1 MYLYFKFGWVFSWIG
16 SFLIGDPSLSCIDL
30 VGTYSLLPKNKNH
43 IMNLIQGISSIMYCD
58 FQYCDFSKL
67 SWNIWPMTFQKATV
81 VSSILQKKKKH
92 TKIYSN
98 VLLFF
103 GRIEDTAISWPS
115 VLLKPNYFKKQ
126 WPFWTCIFTSGKVKV
141 MMKNVASWNNL
152 VLSINHAC
160 FKCRG

>member
-1 MYLYFKFGWVFSWIG
+1 MYLYFRFGWDFSWIG

-43 IMNLIQGISSIMYCD
+43 IMNQGIFSIMYCD

-81 VSSILQKKKKH
+81 VSSI
-92 TKIYSN
+92 YPEEN

-126 WPFWTCIFTSGKVKV
+126 WPFWTCIVTQGLLVVLELLQVS
-141 MMKNVASWNNL
+141 KNDDVEHCL
-152 VLSINHAC
+152 I
-160 FKCRG
+160 K